1 MVRAWIITR
10 NLSEDDSNLLD
21 STEFKSEK
29 DNNVYEAIKV
39 KHGFKKLGI
48 DCKLI
53 KLSELKSDVFI
64 SRMVRDDIPDIVV
77 VRCMLWTTEEVNM
90 LTALSNRGIIV
101 LNNSRSQ
108 ILCMNKWFQ
117 YKELNRAGVA
127 IPKTGVTPL
136 LYSTEEILSSMQSNN
151 LIFPIVVKSIRGSR
165 ADSVFKC
172 NNVEQVIESIIKI
185 NKIYP
190 QTKYAILQ
198 EWIDHRA
205 KDAKGVISVL
215 TFGDK
220 FYCQQRRPNREMDFF
235 ISNPR
240 ANCDR
245 NEYEITT
252 GLKELVTKTIPVMG
266 NIELSRFDVLH
277 DGQKYLICEV
287 NSPGAFT
294 GYDLTMDMDCGLMVA
309 EYALEKYK
317 IDNKLN

>member
-1 MVRAWIITR
+1 MVRAWVITR
-10 NLSEDDSNLLD
+10 NLSENDSNLLN

-39 KHGFKKLGI
+39 KQGFKQLGV

-64 SRMVRDDIPDIVV
+64 SRMMRDDIPNIVV
-77 VRCMLWTTEEVNM
+77 VRCMLWTMEEVNM

-117 YKELNRAGVA
+117 YKELMRAGIA
-127 IPKTGVTPL
+127 IPKTEIAS
-136 LYSTEEILSSMQSNN
+136 LYSTEEEILSSMRSNN
-151 LIFPIVVKSIRGSR
+151 LKFPIVVKSICGSR

-172 NNVEQVIESIIKI
+172 NNIEQVIESITKI
-185 NKIYP
+185 IEIYP
-190 QTKYAILQ
+190 QTKYAMLQ

-245 NEYEITT
+245 NAYEITT
-252 GLKELVTKTIPVMG
+252 GLKDLVTKTIPIMG

-294 GYDLTMDMDCGLMVA
+294 GYDLTMNMDCGLMVA
-309 EYALEKYK
+309 EYALAKHKNK
-317 IDNKLN
+317 I